1 MAESENEVI
10 LKQLEH
16 APFSGEGGNALNLF
30 LAGLKTFGYNFSE
43 LCDTLIQF
51 FTTTKAFLEA
61 FKNPLTGPLLETID
75 SLIEALE
82 EMNNLGF
89 GNVNVWPWEHGV
101 YPPQVDTSKLDESIL
116 GLVAAMEGLAPEQV
130 GLHEQGQRFIK
141 TKNGETLLTPDQK
154 FLSSIGTAKQF
165 QTKELIYD
173 TLLGIRNFFNIA
185 TWAGS
190 QTPFYADSESLTGQA
205 LDATKREL
213 ESAIKF
219 TQDKLIVK
227 ELTPQQCVDKIR
239 KSLQAG
245 GSDSSKPTGS
255 GPYKAYML
263 MFALPTIN
271 SVIQVVQSFVD
282 YFGDVIGDELL
293 QQFARQASGIYDEK
307 EITISLG
314 EPLTKYTINLNRTPA
329 NASEWFHEQGD
340 YTPKRLPDGTYKL
353 GNRKVNMFKS
363 GDRIIQEGGILGLNN
378 FSAEVVEHFPIVVEN
393 GMILQNKVR
402 VKGCRGEYVNISQK
416 CLNSSTV
423 PVVRAIASENTLPTQ
438 LAIFRSETLE
448 KPTERPDNS
457 FWATFRNGRPVLT
470 DIIPNTVLGQDIR
483 RSCQTEGDYKN
494 GLEVVLGGDDSER
507 VVSAYVN
514 LISQLKKGMLVDH
527 NFLRVGDLSD
537 SDFAKGQWFK
547 DTPFTFNYG
556 KIAELVPD
564 LGVNWRLAEIKIED
578 DGELKDVVNMG
589 ALTRY
594 DLFQYPDPLDTGK
607 TTSRPIGIKPL
618 HLILGFLNYDGSWDT
633 DMSFHFA
640 NVDLGSTIDV
650 PGGAVYAWETKINE
664 SPNVPVQCYVDGGN
678 STPNW
683 RYITISDL
691 FPVYGS
697 TIQESIGMVKKFR
710 KMVTGLI
717 GTLDEF
723 IKALERNI
731 KSIERLNNQIQQ
743 LIAFFTKG
751 LNGTGLY
758 SAQFSGQGVR
768 EFRKQLRNV
777 KMLQTSPNRVNEIS
791 LDTIDQEV
799 VIKDPFTGL
808 DRTEKR
814 KQVRPSIKQQTIEP
828 DGIPK
833 PLTELDNL
841 SYSGAI
847 VFFAQGPDIDK
858 FDTFMN
864 NFNGLATIGKGFL
877 ANLLGTDSTVANQI
891 CPRVHDIQGQNSD
904 GNFESIES
912 LGAIDSEGTI
922 RIIITNEADGLNKK
936 DRDNVHNQAERSV
949 DFSPN
954 IQTNSIVLSNFDDNS
969 AHTKNDSIILFN
981 GTFDDEEDTFSA
993 DSTFHQFKPQPKTSL
1008 VGSSSADKDGN
1019 FEKQFFNIDLVP
1031 KNPLKRTKDKYKIV
1045 VKSSIINREGQSLK
1059 SRYTLETGFSI
1070 KPVTVES
1077 GRLI

>member
-1 MAESENEVI
+1 M
-10 LKQLEH
+10 
-16 APFSGEGGNALNLF
+16 
-30 LAGLKTFGYNFSE
+30 
-43 LCDTLIQF
+43 
-51 FTTTKAFLEA
+51 
-61 FKNPLTGPLLETID
+61 
-75 SLIEALE
+75 
-82 EMNNLGF
+82 
-89 GNVNVWPWEHGV
+89 
-101 YPPQVDTSKLDESIL
+101 
-116 GLVAAMEGLAPEQV
+116 
-130 GLHEQGQRFIK
+130 
-141 TKNGETLLTPDQK
+141 
-154 FLSSIGTAKQF
+154 
-165 QTKELIYD
+165 
-173 TLLGIRNFFNIA
+173 
-185 TWAGS
+185 
-190 QTPFYADSESLTGQA
+190 
-205 LDATKREL
+205 
-213 ESAIKF
+213 
-219 TQDKLIVK
+219 
-227 ELTPQQCVDKIR
+227 
-239 KSLQAG
+239 
-245 GSDSSKPTGS
+245 
-255 GPYKAYML
+255 
-263 MFALPTIN
+263 
-271 SVIQVVQSFVD
+271 
-282 YFGDVIGDELL
+282 
-293 QQFARQASGIYDEK
+293 
-307 EITISLG
+307 
-314 EPLTKYTINLNRTPA
+314 
-329 NASEWFHEQGD
+329 
-340 YTPKRLPDGTYKL
+340 
-353 GNRKVNMFKS
+353 
-363 GDRIIQEGGILGLNN
+363 
-378 FSAEVVEHFPIVVEN
+378 
-393 GMILQNKVR
+393 
-402 VKGCRGEYVNISQK
+402 
-416 CLNSSTV
+416 
-423 PVVRAIASENTLPTQ
+423 
-438 LAIFRSETLE
+438 
-448 KPTERPDNS
+448 
-457 FWATFRNGRPVLT
+457 
-470 DIIPNTVLGQDIR
+470 
-483 RSCQTEGDYKN
+483 
-494 GLEVVLGGDDSER
+494 
-507 VVSAYVN
+507 
-514 LISQLKKGMLVDH
+514 
-527 NFLRVGDLSD
+527 
-537 SDFAKGQWFK
+537 
-547 DTPFTFNYG
+547 
-556 KIAELVPD
+556 
-564 LGVNWRLAEIKIED
+564 
-578 DGELKDVVNMG
+578 
-589 ALTRY
+589 
-594 DLFQYPDPLDTGK
+594 
-607 TTSRPIGIKPL
+607 
-618 HLILGFLNYDGSWDT
+618 
-633 DMSFHFA
+633 
-640 NVDLGSTIDV
+640 
-650 PGGAVYAWETKINE
+650 
-664 SPNVPVQCYVDGGN
+664 
-678 STPNW
+678 
-683 RYITISDL
+683 
-691 FPVYGS
+691 
-697 TIQESIGMVKKFR
+697 KKFI